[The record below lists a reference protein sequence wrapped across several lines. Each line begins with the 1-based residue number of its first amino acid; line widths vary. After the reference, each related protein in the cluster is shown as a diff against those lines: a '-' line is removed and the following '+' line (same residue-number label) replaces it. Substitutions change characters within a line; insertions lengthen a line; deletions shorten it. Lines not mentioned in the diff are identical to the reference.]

1 MDDEAS
7 GAADAPT
14 YAEGAGAAGGGR
26 GTGETP
32 GTAPESGP
40 EAGPVADGDADGGRA
55 AGAGP
60 EGSGPSSDSSR
71 RSQPTQPSQQSQQP
85 LPPLPSR
92 PPRRP
97 SQAGPGQ
104 DPLTHGPR
112 SPQAGAGTQP
122 QDGGQPPSPVAQPA
136 QQVPSHP
143 YQAPQPQPG
152 RSFGGPAAPAA
163 QFSPHQQ
170 PAHHPPQTHLAPVP
184 AYAQQPQFPA
194 MPASPEE
201 WRYHPPKAP
210 SWWHRHR
217 RTLRALALVSLLA
230 LCGLIILGLVRE
242 QTGTVG
248 LLVGLGLAVL
258 PVPLLVSAFRWIDGV
273 EPTPWR
279 NHLFAFAWGA
289 CAATLVALLANS
301 FATDWLTG
309 ASIADSAG
317 QADALGATV
326 IAPVV
331 EETAKGTAVLLL
343 FCFRRRDFDGV
354 TSGLALAGITAT
366 GFAFTENVLYLG
378 TAFGEDQ
385 ILSPDGL
392 HESVTAMT
400 FFIRIVL
407 APFAH
412 PLFTALIG
420 VSFGIIAAVPSM
432 RRGLKLPLPVL
443 GLLTAVL
450 LHAIWNGSASLP
462 DWTFVAVYALFMIPV
477 FVTLTWLAIWSRR
490 QELHTIRDTLPAYA
504 AAGWFEAGEPWA
516 LSSMRARALARS
528 TARRTHGTAGARTV
542 AEYQH
547 FATSL
552 ALLRARAQHGTPPP
566 DFHAR
571 EQELLHHLWQRH
583 ALAGPATASA
593 AFSLNPALN
602 GRGWGPGPGP
612 GAGHPSPYGAP
623 LQFPVR

>member
-1 MDDEAS
+1 M
-7 GAADAPT
+7 
-14 YAEGAGAAGGGR
+14 
-26 GTGETP
+26 
-32 GTAPESGP
+32 
-40 EAGPVADGDADGGRA
+40 
-55 AGAGP
+55 
-60 EGSGPSSDSSR
+60 
-71 RSQPTQPSQQSQQP
+71 
-85 LPPLPSR
+85 
-92 PPRRP
+92 
-97 SQAGPGQ
+97 
-104 DPLTHGPR
+104 
-112 SPQAGAGTQP
+112 
-122 QDGGQPPSPVAQPA
+122 
-136 QQVPSHP
+136 
-143 YQAPQPQPG
+143 
-152 RSFGGPAAPAA
+152 
-163 QFSPHQQ
+163 
-170 PAHHPPQTHLAPVP
+170 P

-194 MPASPEE
+194 MPASPAE

-217 RTLRALALVSLLA
+217 RTLRALALITLLA
-230 LCGLIILGLVRE
+230 LCGLIILGLVRQ

-301 FATDWLTG
+301 FATDWLN

-385 ILSPDGL
+385 LLSPDGL

-420 VSFGIIAAVPSM
+420 IGFGIIAAVPSM
-432 RRGLKLPLPVL
+432 RRGLKLPLPML

-462 DWTFVAVYALFMIPV
+462 DWTFLAVYALFMIPV
-477 FVTLTWLAIWSRR
+477 FATLTWLAVWSRR
-490 QELHTIRDTLPAYA
+490 QELHTVRDTLPAYV
-504 AAGWFEAGEPWA
+504 AAGWFGEAEPWG
-516 LSSMRARALARS
+516 LSSMRARAMARS
-528 TARRTHGTAGARTV
+528 LARRTHGAAGARTV

-552 ALLRARAQHGTPPP
+552 ALLRARAQHGTPAP

-583 ALAGPATASA
+583 ALAGPATTSA
-593 AFSLNPALN
+593 ACNLNPLLN
-602 GRGWGPGPGP
+602 VRSWASNPGPHG
-612 GAGHPSPYGAP
+612 SPVH
-623 LQFPVR
+623 FPAR